1 MRKNMNMENVE
12 ENFFLNNISM
22 DRVFKIVE
30 QTDYL
35 FIYNIKQCLKDSEIE
50 DGVYLSTLAEKME
63 LSITDVS
70 KAVKKLEDKGYV
82 MWKLDENRKR
92 TYIVLTNKAEKLGL
106 EQKRKLIDT
115 YEKIT
120 ENIRKEDMEVTMLT
134 LNKIKNILKDVS

>member
-1 MRKNMNMENVE
+1 MNMENVE

-82 MWKLDENRKR
+82 MWKLNENRKR

>member
-1 MRKNMNMENVE
+1 MENVE

>member
-1 MRKNMNMENVE
+1 MNMENVE

-106 EQKRKLIDT
+106 EQKRKLIDI

>member
-1 MRKNMNMENVE
+1 MNMENVE

>member
-1 MRKNMNMENVE
+1 MNMETVE

>member
-1 MRKNMNMENVE
+1 MENVE

-50 DGVYLSTLAEKME
+50 DGVDLSTLAEKME

>member
-1 MRKNMNMENVE
+1 MENVE

-106 EQKRKLIDT
+106 EQKRKLIDI

>member
-1 MRKNMNMENVE
+1 MNMENVE

-35 FIYNIKQCLKDSEIE
+35 FIYNIKQCLKESEIE

>member
-1 MRKNMNMENVE
+1 MNMENVE

-63 LSITDVS
+63 LSITNVS

-106 EQKRKLIDT
+106 EQKRKLIDI